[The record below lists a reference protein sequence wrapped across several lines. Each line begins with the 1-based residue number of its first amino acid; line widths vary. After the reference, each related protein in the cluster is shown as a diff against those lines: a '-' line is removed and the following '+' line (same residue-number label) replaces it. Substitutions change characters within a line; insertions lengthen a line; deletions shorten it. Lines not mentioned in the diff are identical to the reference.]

1 MPQKILI
8 LKSGYS
14 EFLFN
19 KESNKPSLGDVLRI
33 TPILHLFKED
43 DVTWVTDKAAF
54 PLLKENLYINRLLPF
69 DFSTAISLLEED
81 FDVVVNLEKN
91 RNICKFSNKINAWK
105 KYGFRFDN
113 IKNKIE
119 AYDKAFEVLA
129 QSSDINIKKNSK
141 KLTQELIFELMG
153 KKWGGEEYIL
163 GYKPKTKGRYDIGL
177 NTKVGVKFPLK
188 EWPIKYWGS
197 LEQKLVREGF
207 KVSRQDTQP
216 SEVLNNLYKYM
227 DWINSCKMI
236 VTNDSLGLH
245 LAIALKKKVIGLF
258 GPTKS
263 TEIYFYGRGK
273 ALLPKPKLDC
283 VPCLNEN
290 GECPTGKNCMEKIS
304 IERVYK
310 EILKENE
317 IPSLKGRVS

>member
-1 MPQKILI
+1 MPQKVLI

-14 EFLFN
+14 EVLFN
-19 KESNKPSLGDVLRI
+19 KDSNKPSFGDVLRI
-33 TPILHLFKED
+33 TPILHLFKRD
-43 DVTWVTDKAAF
+43 NVTWVTDKDAF
-54 PLLKENLYINRLLPF
+54 PLLEGNHYIEKLLPF
-69 DFSTAISLLEED
+69 DFNTAINLLDED
-81 FDVVVNLEKN
+81 FDTVINLEKN
-91 RNICKFSNKINAWK
+91 HDICKLSNKINAWK

-113 IKNKIE
+113 RKNKVE
-119 AYDKAFEVLA
+119 SYDKAFEVLA

-141 KLTQELIFELMG
+141 KLSQELIFELMG
-153 KKWGGEEYIL
+153 EEWNGEEYIL
-163 GYKPKTKGRYDIGL
+163 GYKPKTKERYDVGF

-188 EWPIKYWGS
+188 AWPKKYWGD
-197 LEQKLVREGF
+197 LEQKLLRKGF

-216 SEVLNNLYKYM
+216 SEVLNNLYTYM

-263 TEIYFYGRGK
+263 TEVYFYGRGK

-283 VPCLNEN
+283 VPCLNEEGKCIT
-290 GECPTGKNCMEKIS
+290 GENCMEKILP
-304 IERVYK
+304 ERVYK
-310 EILKENE
+310 EILKEY
-317 IPSLKGRVS
+317 KK